1 MRLARLAPLASL
13 LVALAAGPLAAVEAP
28 VTVTFAH
35 PETYPDLRLS
45 CVSRDAD
52 ARSLMAEI
60 EAFLVATGAPLVPA
74 GQRLEITI
82 TSVDMA
88 GAIESWRGPG
98 RCDVRIM
105 KGIYPPRIDLT
116 FRLVDDA
123 GQELR
128 AGTRRLRDSSYL
140 VNAGPASSPDH
151 LRYEKALLGEWLR
164 GELGRG
170 ARS

>member
-45 CVSRDAD
+45 CVSRNAD

-60 EAFLVATGAPLVPA
+60 EASRGPET
-74 GQRLEITI
+74 
-82 TSVDMA
+82 
-88 GAIESWRGPG
+88 WRGPG
-98 RCDVRIM
+98 RCDVRVM

-128 AGTRRLRDSSYL
+128 AGTRRLPDSSYL
-140 VNAGPASSPDH
+140 VNAGPASFPDH
-151 LRYEKALLGEWLR
+151 LRYEKALLGKWLR
-164 GELGRG
+164 SELGRG

>member
-1 MRLARLAPLASL
+1 MRLARLASLASL
-13 LVALAAGPLAAVEAP
+13 VVALAAGPLAAVEAP

-82 TSVDMA
+82 TSIDMA
-88 GAIESWRGPG
+88 GGEG
-98 RCDVRIM
+98 
-105 KGIYPPRIDLT
+105 PPRRHPAAA
-116 FRLVDDA
+116 RLELPGQRGA
-123 GQELR
+123 GVLPRSPALR
-128 AGTRRLRDSSYL
+128 E
-140 VNAGPASSPDH
+140 GPA
-151 LRYEKALLGEWLR
+151 R
-164 GELGRG
+164 GVAAGR
-170 ARS
+170 ARSRDPLVRARPRRG